1 MARARIL
8 LVQNDPVA
16 ARVVAVLFETWGYEV
31 ETARNASEARAAL
44 SKGLPAAI
52 VTDVEPPA
60 LDGLQLTRFL
70 KSDPATRAVPII
82 GIHAVDRAAEKAAL
96 EAGCIGC
103 VGKPLDAHRLLAL
116 LRVLVPAS

>member
-8 LVQNDPVA
+8 FVENAAVA
-16 ARVVAVLFETWGYEV
+16 ARDVSVLLETWGYEV
-31 ETARNASEARAAL
+31 ETARNASEARRAL

-70 KSDPATRAVPII
+70 KSNPATRAVPII
-82 GIHAVDRAAEKAAL
+82 GIHAVDHAAEQAAL
-96 EAGCIGC
+96 AAGCIGC
-103 VGKPLDAHRLLAL
+103 VGKPLAPHRLLAL
-116 LRVLVPAS
+116 LRVLAPAP

>member
-8 LVQNDPVA
+8 FVENDAVA
-16 ARVVAVLFETWGYEV
+16 ARVVAVLLETWGYAV
-31 ETARNASEARAAL
+31 ETARDACEARAAL
-44 SKGLPAAI
+44 SRGLPAAV

-82 GIHAVDRAAEKAAL
+82 GIHAVDKAAEQAAL
-96 EAGCIGC
+96 AAGCIGC
-103 VGKPLDAHRLLAL
+103 VGKPLNTNRLLAL
-116 LRVLVPAS
+116 LRVLAPAR